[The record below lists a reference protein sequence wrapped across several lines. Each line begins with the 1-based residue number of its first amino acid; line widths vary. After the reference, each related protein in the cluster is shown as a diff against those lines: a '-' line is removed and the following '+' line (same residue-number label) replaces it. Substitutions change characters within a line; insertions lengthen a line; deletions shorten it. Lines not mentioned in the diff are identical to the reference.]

1 MVFLPIWVLKFNV
14 DSTYNLGKSGTMGVG
29 GVLHNC
35 MGEFILLFSNNVGVC
50 DYNKVEVLAI
60 LNALRLFSRRYHGR
74 LVVESDCPVRLLRHT
89 SN

>member
-1 MVFLPIWVLKFNV
+1 
-14 DSTYNLGKSGTMGVG
+14 
-29 GVLHNC
+29 